1 MFYSILD
8 SRIRHVDAAVVTI
21 AVSTVPSM
29 ARTES
34 KNTAEKTKN
43 CDGGCDGARK
53 YRAVLETNN
62 LSRLYSPLCN
72 TTMVSMANDSDTA

>member
-53 YRAVLETNN
+53 YRAVSEVP
-62 LSRLYSPLCN
+62 SRPPGSPSHAKKRFCDG
-72 TTMVSMANDSDTA
+72 DSRK